1 MSGKFNGISHEEG
14 VCMAVGRGRLL
25 AMSDIHGE
33 HKAMQL
39 VLAQAGYVP
48 EADRLILL
56 GDYIDR
62 GPAASA
68 VVTELRRLV
77 LAGAVALRG
86 NHEQMMIDAMDADE
100 YELWEING
108 GRTTRASYTSA
119 AKMRS
124 DAEFFNTLPLY
135 YETDGKIFVHAGLRP
150 GVPVEEQ
157 DANSLLWS
165 RPRDFDEYEG
175 KTLVVGHTPT
185 QTIVSKEWQAPLC
198 RGNVIFIDTGMG
210 YNRRLTLLDLTQSV
224 YWQACS
230 QDIPAGPWP
239 QKLKTLP

>member
-1 MSGKFNGISHEEG
+1 MKN
-14 VCMAVGRGRLL
+14 CGRLL

-33 HKAMQL
+33 YGAMQL

-48 EADRLILL
+48 KVDRLILL

-68 VVTELRRLV
+68 VAEKIRRLV
-77 LAGAVALRG
+77 SVGAVALRG
-86 NHEQMMIDAMDADE
+86 NHEQMMIDAIGSDE
-100 YELWEING
+100 YDLWERNG
-108 GRTTRASYTSA
+108 GRATRASYPSA

-135 YETDGKIFVHAGLRP
+135 YETDENIFVHAGLRP
-150 GVPVEEQ
+150 GVPVEKQ

-165 RPRDFDEYEG
+165 RPRAFDEYEG

-185 QTIVSKEWQAPLC
+185 QTIVSRGWQAPLC

-210 YNRRLTLLDLTQSV
+210 YNCRLTLLDLTQNI
-224 YWQACS
+224 YWQACAH
-230 QDIPAGPWP
+230 DIPAGTWP